1 MTSPTDKPLSHAC
14 IIMAS
19 GSGTRFGG
27 NKLMANL
34 AGMPLVEH
42 VLRATEGHFAERVVV
57 TRHADVAQ
65 LARKTGARAVVHD
78 LPLRNEA
85 VALGMDA
92 LTCCDTVTFFQGD
105 QPLVAARTI
114 DALLAAAER
123 GELEANGWVLPIETV
138 FTPLPALRVND
149 GVKAHLLNGCPTS
162 HYAAADG
169 RYRAYDSAGAFLG
182 LATVEGGVLKVE
194 KLFCERG

>member
-1 MTSPTDKPLSHAC
+1 MNLPTDKPLSHAC

-42 VLRATEGHFAERVVV
+42 VLRATEGRFAERVVV

-65 LARKTGARAVVHD
+65 LARKAGARAVVHD

-123 GELEANGWVLPIETV
+123 DPGCIWRASFRGQPGAPVLFPTWA
-138 FTPLPALRVND
+138 FDALR
-149 GVKAHLLNGCPTS
+149 HLPPGKGGGYVAKTHPE
-162 HYAAADG
+162 
-169 RYRAYDSAGAFLG
+169 RVR
-182 LATVEGGVLKVE
+182 TVEAASPWGLFDIDTTDDLR
-194 KLFCERG
+194 KLQVHIAG

>member
-1 MTSPTDKPLSHAC
+1 MTSPNDKPLTHAC

-42 VLRATEGHFAERVVV
+42 VLRATEGRFCKRVVV

-65 LARKTGARAVVHD
+65 LARKAGAQAIVHD
-78 LPLRNEA
+78 LPRRNDT

-105 QPLVAARTI
+105 QPLVAGRTI
-114 DALLAAAER
+114 DALLTAAER
-123 GELEANGWVLPIETV
+123 NPSCIWRASFRGQPAAPVLFPAWTFDELRHLPPGKGGGYVT
-138 FTPLPALRVND
+138 
-149 GVKAHLLNGCPTS
+149 KAHPE
-162 HYAAADG
+162 
-169 RYRAYDSAGAFLG
+169 RVR
-182 LATVEGGVLKVE
+182 TVEAASPWELFDVDTTDDLR
-194 KLFCERG
+194 KLQEHLAE

>member
-1 MTSPTDKPLSHAC
+1 
-14 IIMAS
+14 MAS
-19 GSGTRFGG
+19 GVGARFGC
-27 NKLMANL
+27 NKLMAEL
-34 AGMPLVEH
+34 CDAPLVGH
-42 VLRATEGHFAERVVV
+42 VVRATDGLFSRRVVV

-65 LARKTGARAVVHD
+65 LARKAGARAVAHD

-123 GELEANGWVLPIETV
+123 DPGCIWRASFRGQPGAPVLFPTWA
-138 FTPLPALRVND
+138 FDALR
-149 GVKAHLLNGCPTS
+149 HLPPGKGGGYVAKTHPN
-162 HYAAADG
+162 
-169 RYRAYDSAGAFLG
+169 RVR
-182 LATVEGGVLKVE
+182 TVEAESPWELFDIDTTDDLR
-194 KLFCERG
+194 KLQVHIAG

>member
-65 LARKTGARAVVHD
+65 LARKAGAQAVVHD

-123 GELEANGWVLPIETV
+123 DPGCIWRASFRGQPGAPVLFPAWA
-138 FTPLPALRVND
+138 FDALRHLPPGKGGGYVA
-149 GVKAHLLNGCPTS
+149 KAHPE
-162 HYAAADG
+162 
-169 RYRAYDSAGAFLG
+169 RVR
-182 LATVEGGVLKVE
+182 TVEATSPWELFDIDTTDDLQ
-194 KLFCERG
+194 KLQDHIAR

>member
-57 TRHADVAQ
+57 TRHVDVAQ
-65 LARKTGARAVVHD
+65 LARKAGARAVVHD

-123 GELEANGWVLPIETV
+123 DPGCIWRASFRGQPGAPVLFPAWAFDELRHLPPGKGGGYV
-138 FTPLPALRVND
+138 A
-149 GVKAHLLNGCPTS
+149 KAHPE
-162 HYAAADG
+162 
-169 RYRAYDSAGAFLG
+169 RVR
-182 LATVEGGVLKVE
+182 TVEATSPWELFDIDTTDDLR
-194 KLFCERG
+194 KLQVHIAG

>member
-42 VLRATEGHFAERVVV
+42 VLQATEGRFAERVVV

-65 LARKTGARAVVHD
+65 LARKAGARAVVHD

-85 VALGMDA
+85 VALGMNA
-92 LTCCDTVTFFQGD
+92 LACCDTVTFFQGD

-114 DALLAAAER
+114 DALLTAAER
-123 GELEANGWVLPIETV
+123 DPGFIWRASFRGQPGAPVLFPTWA
-138 FTPLPALRVND
+138 FDALRHLPPSKGGGYVA
-149 GVKAHLLNGCPTS
+149 KAHPE
-162 HYAAADG
+162 
-169 RYRAYDSAGAFLG
+169 RVR
-182 LATVEGGVLKVE
+182 TVEAASPWE
-194 KLFCERG
+194 LFDIDTTDDLQQLQDHMAR

>member
-1 MTSPTDKPLSHAC
+1 MTSPTDKPLSHTC

-42 VLRATEGHFAERVVV
+42 VLRATEGRFAERVVV

-65 LARKTGARAVVHD
+65 LARKGGARAVVHD

-123 GELEANGWVLPIETV
+123 DPGCIWRASFHGQPGAPVLFPAWAFE
-138 FTPLPALRVND
+138 ALR
-149 GVKAHLLNGCPTS
+149 HLPPGKGGGYVAKTHPE
-162 HYAAADG
+162 
-169 RYRAYDSAGAFLG
+169 RVR
-182 LATVEGGVLKVE
+182 TVEAASPWELFDIDTTDDLR
-194 KLFCERG
+194 KLQIHIAR

>member
-1 MTSPTDKPLSHAC
+1 MTLPTDKPLSHAC

-42 VLRATEGHFAERVVV
+42 VLRVTEGHFAERAVV

-65 LARKTGARAVVHD
+65 LARKAGARAVVHD

-85 VALGMDA
+85 VALGIDA

-114 DALLAAAER
+114 DALLAAVER
-123 GELEANGWVLPIETV
+123 DPGCIWRASFRGQPGAPVLFPAWAFDELRHLPPGKGGGYV
-138 FTPLPALRVND
+138 A
-149 GVKAHLLNGCPTS
+149 KAHPE
-162 HYAAADG
+162 
-169 RYRAYDSAGAFLG
+169 RVR
-182 LATVEGGVLKVE
+182 TVEAESPWELFDIDTTDDLR
-194 KLFCERG
+194 KLQVHIAR

>member
-42 VLRATEGHFAERVVV
+42 VLRATEGRFAERVVV

-65 LARKTGARAVVHD
+65 LARKTSARAVVHD

-123 GELEANGWVLPIETV
+123 DPGCIWRASFRGQPGAPVLFAAWAFDELRHLPPGKGGGYV
-138 FTPLPALRVND
+138 
-149 GVKAHLLNGCPTS
+149 VKAHPE
-162 HYAAADG
+162 
-169 RYRAYDSAGAFLG
+169 RVR
-182 LATVEGGVLKVE
+182 TVEATSPWELFDIDTTDDLR
-194 KLFCERG
+194 KLQVHIAG

>member
-42 VLRATEGHFAERVVV
+42 VLRATEGRFAERVVV

-65 LARKTGARAVVHD
+65 LARKAGARAVVHD

-123 GELEANGWVLPIETV
+123 DPHAVALKRQSGSPARPCCSLPGPSTRCV
-138 FTPLPALRVND
+138 TCRQA
-149 GVKAHLLNGCPTS
+149 K
-162 HYAAADG
+162 AADTL
-169 RYRAYDSAGAFLG
+169 RKPTPIAYAPWKQKAPGSSS
-182 LATVEGGVLKVE
+182 T
-194 KLFCERG
+194 

>member
-1 MTSPTDKPLSHAC
+1 MNLPTDKPLSHAC

-42 VLRATEGHFAERVVV
+42 VLQATEGRFAERVVV

-65 LARKTGARAVVHD
+65 LARKAGARAVVHD

-105 QPLVAARTI
+105 QPLVAGCTI

-123 GELEANGWVLPIETV
+123 DPGCIWRASFRGQPGAPVLFLTWA
-138 FTPLPALRVND
+138 FDALR
-149 GVKAHLLNGCPTS
+149 HLPPGKGGGYVAKTHPE
-162 HYAAADG
+162 
-169 RYRAYDSAGAFLG
+169 RVR
-182 LATVEGGVLKVE
+182 TVEAASPWELFDIDTTDDLR
-194 KLFCERG
+194 KLQVHIAG

>member
-34 AGMPLVEH
+34 ADMPLVEH
-42 VLRATEGHFAERVVV
+42 VLRATEGHFAERAVV

-65 LARKTGARAVVHD
+65 LARKTSARAVVHD

-123 GELEANGWVLPIETV
+123 DPGCIWRASFRGQPGAPVLFPAWAFDELRHLPPGKGGGYV
-138 FTPLPALRVND
+138 A
-149 GVKAHLLNGCPTS
+149 KAHPE
-162 HYAAADG
+162 
-169 RYRAYDSAGAFLG
+169 RVR
-182 LATVEGGVLKVE
+182 TVEATSPWELFDIDTTDDLR
-194 KLFCERG
+194 KLQVHIAG

>member
-114 DALLAAAER
+114 DTLLAAAER
-123 GELEANGWVLPIETV
+123 DPGCIWRASFREQPGAPVLFPPGPSTRCA
-138 FTPLPALRVND
+138 TCRQA
-149 GVKAHLLNGCPTS
+149 K
-162 HYAAADG
+162 AADTLRKPAPITYAPWKQQAPG
-169 RYRAYDSAGAFLG
+169 SSS
-182 LATVEGGVLKVE
+182 T
-194 KLFCERG
+194 

>member
-42 VLRATEGHFAERVVV
+42 VLRATEGRFAERVVV
-57 TRHADVAQ
+57 TRHVDVAQ
-65 LARKTGARAVVHD
+65 LARKAGARAVVHD

-123 GELEANGWVLPIETV
+123 DPGCIWRASFRGQPGAPVLFPAWAFE
-138 FTPLPALRVND
+138 ALRRLPPGKGGGYVA
-149 GVKAHLLNGCPTS
+149 KAHPE
-162 HYAAADG
+162 
-169 RYRAYDSAGAFLG
+169 RVR
-182 LATVEGGVLKVE
+182 TVEAASPWE
-194 KLFCERG
+194 LFDIDTTDDLRNLQIHIAG